1 MFTSKRS
8 VATILSAMI
17 ALIAPLLTVPSAD
30 AAQTLA
36 QVQARVRQ
44 LEEEATT
51 AAEGA
56 QEAKVKL
63 ASLNGQLQGIQA
75 RAAVQSQSVAA
86 LSKSLNA
93 IAVEQ
98 FKTGGLSQSLELLFS
113 ADPALYL
120 SAAGSLEAITRK
132 KSVELRKFQAAK
144 QRLTATSL
152 TVSDKLALVKATQK
166 KLAAQSAR
174 ATAKLAEAESLLSK
188 LKKEDRER
196 LARLAQE
203 EEDAD
208 QASSLAA
215 AKKAVG
221 VSGRAGKALQFALKQ
236 IGDKYVFG
244 ADGMTYWDCSGL
256 TMRAFQTAGVSLPHS
271 SRAQFNYGKSVKRSN
286 LAAGDLVFF
295 AATIPHVEAAEVAG
309 REAATGAHETDALAV
324 AEFRDLQVDVED
336 RGSAG
341 RETAPRTTEG
351 DGDGEVGEVPRLPGL
366 GRTGDDHLGALEQN
380 ALDELRRIR
389 LVLGAEGGRGD
400 DVAGV
405 LVRGFPIG
413 ERSRAEIDGEEAL
426 HALAA
431 QTAGAAGEAR
441 GVLVGLVDLEAG

>member
-1 MFTSKRS
+1 M
-8 VATILSAMI
+8 A
-17 ALIAPLLTVPSAD
+17 ALIAPLLTVPAAD

-75 RAAVQSQSVAA
+75 KAAVQSQSVAA

-98 FKTGGLSQSLELLFS
+98 FKSGGLSQSLELLFS

-271 SRAQFNYGKSVKRSN
+271 SRAQFSYGKSVKRSN
-286 LAAGDLVFF
+286 LAPGDLVFF
-295 AATIPHVEAAEVAG
+295 GRPISHVGIYLGGGKMV
-309 REAATGAHETDALAV
+309 H
-324 AEFRDLQVDVED
+324 
-336 RGSAG
+336 
-341 RETAPRTTEG
+341 APRSG
-351 DGDGEVGEVPRLPGL
+351 SRVKVASASNLGNKPFVGARRL
-366 GRTGDDHLGALEQN
+366 
-380 ALDELRRIR
+380 
-389 LVLGAEGGRGD
+389 
-400 DVAGV
+400 
-405 LVRGFPIG
+405 
-413 ERSRAEIDGEEAL
+413 
-426 HALAA
+426 
-431 QTAGAAGEAR
+431 
-441 GVLVGLVDLEAG
+441 

>member
-8 VATILSAMI
+8 VATLISAMV
-17 ALIAPLLTVPSAD
+17 ALIAPLLTVPAAD

-75 RAAVQSQSVAA
+75 KAAVQSQSVNA

-295 AATIPHVEAAEVAG
+295 GRPISHVGIYLGGGKMV
-309 REAATGAHETDALAV
+309 H
-324 AEFRDLQVDVED
+324 
-336 RGSAG
+336 
-341 RETAPRTTEG
+341 APRSG
-351 DGDGEVGEVPRLPGL
+351 SRVKVASAYNLGNKPFVGARRL
-366 GRTGDDHLGALEQN
+366 
-380 ALDELRRIR
+380 
-389 LVLGAEGGRGD
+389 
-400 DVAGV
+400 
-405 LVRGFPIG
+405 
-413 ERSRAEIDGEEAL
+413 
-426 HALAA
+426 
-431 QTAGAAGEAR
+431 
-441 GVLVGLVDLEAG
+441 

>member
-1 MFTSKRS
+1 MFTFGQAIRLRS
-8 VATILSAMI
+8 ISAVVISIVAI
-17 ALIAPLLTVPSAD
+17 AAPLLIAPTAQ

-36 QVQARVRQ
+36 EVQARVRQ

-63 ASLNGQLQGIQA
+63 ASLNRTLAGIQA
-75 RAAVQSQSVAA
+75 KKEVQSQSVNA
-86 LSKSLNA
+86 LSKSLSA
-93 IAVEQ
+93 IAIDQ
-98 FKTGGLSQSLELLFS
+98 YKTGGLSQSLELLFS
-113 ADPALYL
+113 SDPALYL

-152 TVSDKLALVKATQK
+152 TVNDKLALVKATQK

-174 ATAKLAEAESLLSK
+174 ATAKLAEAESLLAK

-196 LARLAQE
+196 LARLAQQ

-215 AKKAVG
+215 AKALAA

-256 TMRAFQTAGVSLPHS
+256 TMRAYQAGGVSLPHS
-271 SRAQFNYGKSVKRSN
+271 SRAQYSYGKAVKRSA
-286 LAAGDLVFF
+286 LKPGDLVFF
-295 AATIPHVEAAEVAG
+295 GRPISHVGIYIGGGKMV
-309 REAATGAHETDALAV
+309 H
-324 AEFRDLQVDVED
+324 
-336 RGSAG
+336 
-341 RETAPRTTEG
+341 APRSG
-351 DGDGEVGEVPRLPGL
+351 SRVKVASAFDL
-366 GRTGDDHLGALEQN
+366 GRKPYIGA
-380 ALDELRRIR
+380 RR
-389 LVLGAEGGRGD
+389 L
-400 DVAGV
+400 
-405 LVRGFPIG
+405 
-413 ERSRAEIDGEEAL
+413 
-426 HALAA
+426 
-431 QTAGAAGEAR
+431 
-441 GVLVGLVDLEAG
+441 

>member
-1 MFTSKRS
+1 
-8 VATILSAMI
+8 MI
-17 ALIAPLLTVPSAD
+17 AIIAPLLTVPSAD

-75 RAAVQSQSVAA
+75 KAAVQSQSVAA
-86 LSKSLNA
+86 LSKSLNT

-113 ADPALYL
+113 SDPSLYL

-144 QRLTATSL
+144 QRLTASSL

-174 ATAKLAEAESLLSK
+174 AIAKLAEAESLLSK

-215 AKKAVG
+215 AKTAG
-221 VSGRAGKALQFALKQ
+221 AVSGRAGKALQFALKQ

-286 LAAGDLVFF
+286 LAPGDLIFF
-295 AATIPHVEAAEVAG
+295 GRPISHVGIYLGGGKMV
-309 REAATGAHETDALAV
+309 H
-324 AEFRDLQVDVED
+324 
-336 RGSAG
+336 
-341 RETAPRTTEG
+341 APRSG
-351 DGDGEVGEVPRLPGL
+351 SRVKVASASNL
-366 GRTGDDHLGALEQN
+366 GRKPFVGA
-380 ALDELRRIR
+380 RR
-389 LVLGAEGGRGD
+389 L
-400 DVAGV
+400 
-405 LVRGFPIG
+405 
-413 ERSRAEIDGEEAL
+413 
-426 HALAA
+426 
-431 QTAGAAGEAR
+431 
-441 GVLVGLVDLEAG
+441 

>member
-8 VATILSAMI
+8 VATLISAMA
-17 ALIAPLLTVPSAD
+17 ALIAPLLTVPAAD

-75 RAAVQSQSVAA
+75 KAAVQSQSVAA

-98 FKTGGLSQSLELLFS
+98 FKSGGLSQSLELLFS

-271 SRAQFNYGKSVKRSN
+271 SRAQFSYGKSVKRSN
-286 LAAGDLVFF
+286 LAPGDLVFF
-295 AATIPHVEAAEVAG
+295 GRPISHVGIYLGGGKMV
-309 REAATGAHETDALAV
+309 H
-324 AEFRDLQVDVED
+324 
-336 RGSAG
+336 
-341 RETAPRTTEG
+341 APRSG
-351 DGDGEVGEVPRLPGL
+351 SRVKVASASNLGNKPFVGARRL
-366 GRTGDDHLGALEQN
+366 
-380 ALDELRRIR
+380 
-389 LVLGAEGGRGD
+389 
-400 DVAGV
+400 
-405 LVRGFPIG
+405 
-413 ERSRAEIDGEEAL
+413 
-426 HALAA
+426 
-431 QTAGAAGEAR
+431 
-441 GVLVGLVDLEAG
+441 